1 MAGLLDGVLPW
12 VYSRGNALNRGVTGL
27 LSDPLGSMEQSAGL
41 LADYRREDDR
51 LNKLVFADPKTVSK
65 PERDGALNQLAARM
79 LSGPLSFAP
88 VGMTAP
94 TGMPYWHNPSKP
106 PKLDQQ
112 GQVRDGSGAGSR
124 EWAGTDTPERKAES
138 LARDMRQM
146 LAEDWKGKD
155 FDPSSVR
162 QGLSMWAD
170 EQQLN
175 KGLVFRSFLRE
186 LNSTKDIPDS
196 AKKRVIEAWSAAANQ

>member
-1 MAGLLDGVLPW
+1 MPGLLSDVLPY
-12 VYSRGNALNRGVTGL
+12 VFSRGDALKRYMGGL
-27 LSDPLGSMEQSAGL
+27 LSDPMGSMSQTAGL
-41 LADYRREDDR
+41 LGDARQEDQR
-51 LNKLVFADPKTVSK
+51 LNTLAFADPQQPFKVT
-65 PERDGALNQLAARM
+65 DQNA
-79 LSGPLSFAP
+79 LSGLIDRTMAGPMGFAP
-88 VGMTAP
+88 AGMTAQA
-94 TGMPYWHNPSKP
+94 GMPYWHNPNKP

-186 LNSTKDIPDS
+186 LNATKDIPDS
-196 AKKRVIEAWSAAANQ
+196 AKKRVIEAWSTAANQ